1 MTLTLPT
8 TLFSQSDYALCGT
21 ATGKQVGPVSAPGLT
36 AVTPVPLL
44 PILHWR
50 VEYPKRHYSHIL
62 PFLISVS
69 QAPES
74 YLKIMEAK
82 VSQ

>member
-1 MTLTLPT
+1 M
-8 TLFSQSDYALCGT
+8 LFAEQRL
-21 ATGKQVGPVSAPGLT
+21 GKQVGPVSAPGLT
-36 AVTPVPLL
+36 AVTHVPQLL
-44 PILHWR
+44 ILHWR

-62 PFLISVS
+62 SFLISVS

-74 YLKIMEAK
+74 YFKIMEVKK